1 MSKINLVKPMKSHQ
15 INALLELL
23 QSKVSLVSTVAES
36 ELILRSM
43 CEVKLNEL
51 VKPRTSILPYSETP

>member
-1 MSKINLVKPMKSHQ
+1 MKSHQ

-23 QSKVSLVSTVAES
+23 QSKASLVSTVAES